1 MSNQQIKT
9 QLEYY
14 DNQTEDYEKSRLI
27 KRGLNRAS
35 KRKAKIIFKELS
47 SLNAKRIIEIGAGS
61 GLVSYY
67 LSQFFKGE
75 IVLLDLSAEMLGLAK
90 KRIENPNVSFVVGD
104 GTKTEYSDDYFDAVV
119 GVDIIHHL
127 YDPVAALQ
135 EWKRIVKP
143 SGKMVFLE
151 TNAYN
156 PLVVRHIG
164 LEYEVRAFLNTD
176 KNLKKWS
183 VDAGWDEVSVI
194 PAASFTPPS
203 PAFLGPIFDII
214 DFIAVRVP
222 LLKRIAALWL
232 ISNTKK

>member
-1 MSNQQIKT
+1 MSDQQIKT

-14 DNQTEDYEKSRLI
+14 DYQTEDYEKGRLI

-35 KRKAKIIFKELS
+35 KRKAKIIFKEINK
-47 SLNAKRIIEIGAGS
+47 LNATKIIEIGAGS

-75 IVLLDLSAEMLGLAK
+75 IVLLDLSNEMLEMAK
-90 KRIENPNVSFVVGD
+90 NRIKNPKVSFVVGD
-104 GTKTEYSDDYFDAVV
+104 GTKTEFPDNYFDAVV

-127 YDPVAALQ
+127 YDPVIAMQ
-135 EWKRIVKP
+135 EWKRIVKH

-164 LEYEVRAFLNTD
+164 LEHEVRAFLNTD
-176 KNLKKWS
+176 KNLGKWS
-183 VDAGWDEVSVI
+183 LEAGWEQVSVK
-194 PAASFTPPS
+194 PAPSFTPAS
-203 PAFLGPIFDII
+203 PAFLGPFFDII
-214 DFIAVRVP
+214 DFVSVRIP
-222 LLKRIAALWL
+222 LFKKIAALWF

>member
-1 MSNQQIKT
+1 MSDQQIKT

-14 DNQTEDYEKSRLI
+14 DHQTEDYEKGRLI
-27 KRGLNRAS
+27 QRGLNRAS
-35 KRKAKIIFKELS
+35 KRKAKIIFKEIS
-47 SLNAKRIIEIGAGS
+47 RLNAQKIIEIGAGS

-67 LSQFFKGE
+67 LSQLFKGE
-75 IVLLDLSAEMLGLAK
+75 IVLLDLSGEMLEMAK
-90 KRIENPNVSFVVGD
+90 HRIDNPKVTFVVGD
-104 GTKTEYSDDYFDAVV
+104 GTKTSFQDDYFDAVV

-127 YDPVAALQ
+127 YDPVIAMK
-135 EWKRIVKP
+135 EWKRIVKH

-164 LEYEVRAFLNTD
+164 LEHEVRAFLNTD

-183 VDAGWDEVSVI
+183 KEAGWDEINVT
-194 PAASFTPPS
+194 PAASFTPAS
-203 PAFLGPIFDII
+203 PAFLGPIFDVI
-214 DFIAVRVP
+214 DFISVRIP
-222 LLKRIAALWL
+222 LFKKIAALWF